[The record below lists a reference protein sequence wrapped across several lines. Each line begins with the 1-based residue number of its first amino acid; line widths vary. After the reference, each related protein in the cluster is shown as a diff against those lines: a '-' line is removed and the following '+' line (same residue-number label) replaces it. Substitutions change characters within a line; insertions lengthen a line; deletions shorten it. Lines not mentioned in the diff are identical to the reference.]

1 MSMITGA
8 ADGGADP
15 LRPLA
20 RRLASGRDAAF
31 PDLVESLASSV
42 FSSALRLTGSRPDAE
57 DITQET
63 FIRVYHALGRYPDEQ
78 VRGLRLRAWVSTIAL
93 NLCRN
98 HARGRSRR
106 PITTELADDRHPADP
121 TSTEESALEAVGDEW
136 QTASGGTAGSRAHR
150 RGAPPCRWP
159 RLPRDRRRGRPAGGD
174 REVATSTGASRRCA
188 GSSTT
193 RKEPISHERA
203 STSSHGSPIR
213 CPPWPSPS
221 RSG

>member
-1 MSMITGA
+1 MSMTTGA
-8 ADGGADP
+8 TDGGADP

-136 QTASGGTAGSRAHR
+136 QRRLGALPEHVRTAVVLRHVGGLGYPEIAAVVARPVGTVKSDVHR
-150 RGAPPCRWP
+150 GIEA
-159 RLPRDRRRGRPAGGD
+159 LRRIIDDEEGTDQP
-174 REVATSTGASRRCA
+174 
-188 GSSTT
+188 
-193 RKEPISHERA
+193 
-203 STSSHGSPIR
+203 
-213 CPPWPSPS
+213 
-221 RSG
+221 